1 MPSNL
6 PPGVSVNMIPGN
18 RPEDDAE
25 ERFWDQ
31 LYGRLLAEGHGHR
44 RIDFLM
50 DNVMCEESAAS
61 RLTRRAIELAR
72 DLGYEQGVAD
82 GRMEEQMD
90 RCHREQE
97 RWEQHQEGEA
107 SQNG

>member
-25 ERFWDQ
+25 ERFWNQ
-31 LYGRLLAEGHGHR
+31 LYERLLAEGHGHR

-72 DLGYEQGVAD
+72 DMGYELGVAE
-82 GRMEEQMD
+82 GRADEQLAQAA
-90 RCHREQE
+90 REQE
-97 RWEQHQEGEA
+97 RWEA